1 MILFDIMLGMKKTH
15 YINLKVDEK
24 MKGDI
29 EKFAHGKRRS
39 VGNVVRMAIEAV
51 LAGKVE
57 I

>member
-1 MILFDIMLGMKKTH
+1 MILFDIIPCMKKTH

-29 EKFAHGKRRS
+29 EKFAHDKRRS

>member
-1 MILFDIMLGMKKTH
+1 MLGMKKTH

-24 MKGDI
+24 MKSDI